1 MCLRVQYH
9 ADSSSSISAVL
20 LPPRAHLR
28 ESYVIGLVNG
38 QEKLTITESTTQI
51 LLLLLRL
58 GHWAMSAA
66 FQSLIALDATAARTE
81 SMSG

>member
-1 MCLRVQYH
+1 MRDCTVT
-9 ADSSSSISAVL
+9 V
-20 LPPRAHLR
+20 HLR

-51 LLLLLRL
+51 LLLLRL

>member
-9 ADSSSSISAVL
+9 ADSSSISAVL

-38 QEKLTITESTTQI
+38 QEKLTITETTTQI
-51 LLLLLRL
+51 LLLLWL